1 MITVV
6 HVITKLEL
14 GGAQENTLYTCQ
26 HLDRDRFRVVLVYGP
41 GGLLD
46 SALDQLAA
54 SAHLIAVPELIRE
67 LAPKTDAACFSTLRR
82 IFWEQQAAHW
92 KRELAPHDFIV
103 HTHSSKAGV
112 IGRLAAR
119 AAEVPHVVH
128 TIHGFG
134 FHPWQPRLTKT
145 LFVNAERAAGRV
157 THAFIGVSRAN
168 LAEARARG
176 IIPPRAV
183 VRLIRSGMDIGEIRR
198 ASGRRKEVR
207 RSLNLGP
214 EAEVI
219 LSVANFKP
227 QKDPLTM
234 IEAFAALRERR
245 PRARLL
251 FAGDG
256 PLRREV
262 EAAVQ
267 QRKLDE
273 HVRLLGWRRD
283 VPDLLAACDVVAL
296 SSLFEGLPRSAVQA
310 VAARRPFV
318 GTRVDGTPEIIRD
331 GKNGYLVEPRNPEAL
346 AQALDRA
353 LVTRPLDP
361 QDEVR
366 IGEWDGQTMVREQ
379 ESLYAGLV
387 TERGKESA

>member
-14 GGAQENTLYTCQ
+14 GGAQENTLYTCR
-26 HLDRDRFRVVLVYGP
+26 HLDRNRFRVVLVFGP

-46 SALDQLAA
+46 STLDELAS
-54 SAHLIAVPELIRE
+54 SAKLIRVPELIRK
-67 LAPKTDAACFSTLRR
+67 LDPKTDAACFSELRR

-92 KRELAPHDFIV
+92 QGELAPHDFIV

-119 AAEVPHVVH
+119 AAEVPHIVH

-183 VRLIRSGMDIGEIRR
+183 VKLIRSGMDIGQIRR
-198 ASGRRKEVR
+198 ASGLRKEVR
-207 RSLNLGP
+207 RSLNLEP
-214 EAEVI
+214 EAEVV
-219 LSVANFKP
+219 LSIANFKP

-234 IEAFAALRERR
+234 IEAFAALRKRR
-245 PRARLL
+245 PRALLL

-256 PLRREV
+256 PLRGEV
-262 EAAVQ
+262 ETAVS
-267 QRKLDE
+267 RLGLED

-283 VPDLLAACDVVAL
+283 VPELLAACDVVAL

-310 VAARRPFV
+310 VAARRSFV

-346 AQALDRA
+346 GRALARA
-353 LVTRPLDP
+353 LVVQPLDP
-361 QDEVR
+361 QDEDR
-366 IGEWDGQTMVREQ
+366 IAEWDGQTMVRQQ
-379 ESLYAGLV
+379 ECLYTGLV
-387 TERGKESA
+387 AAA